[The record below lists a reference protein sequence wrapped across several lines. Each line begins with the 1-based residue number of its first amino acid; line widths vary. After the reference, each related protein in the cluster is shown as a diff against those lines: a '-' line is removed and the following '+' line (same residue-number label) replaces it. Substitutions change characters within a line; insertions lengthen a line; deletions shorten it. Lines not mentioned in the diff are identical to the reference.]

1 MKLAYGIYNNMTK
14 TNDMKQKC
22 VHCDGLGY
30 FYNQATFQSE
40 HCPHCEGKGYID
52 EPTVTTVPVE
62 VNHDLGGPVE
72 QPVVVEAPVAK
83 PTKKT
88 TKTVVETPVV
98 EEPVVNDEPEVDMN
112 SGGDVDGGA

>member
-40 HCPHCEGKGYID
+40 HCPHCEGKGYI
-52 EPTVTTVPVE
+52 ETQ
-62 VNHDLGGPVE
+62 HDLGGPVE

-83 PTKKT
+83 PTKKS
-88 TKTVVETPVV
+88 TKVVEPTITP
-98 EEPVVNDEPEVDMN
+98 EPTVEPEVDMN
-112 SGGDVDGGA
+112 DGGDVDGGK

>member
-40 HCPHCEGKGYID
+40 YCPHCEGKGYI
-52 EPTVTTVPVE
+52 E
-62 VNHDLGGPVE
+62 VNHDLGGPVEQPVVE

-83 PTKKT
+83 PTKKS
-88 TKTVVETPVV
+88 TKTVVETPVI
-98 EEPVVNDEPEVDMN
+98 EEPVVNDEPEVDTN
-112 SGGDVDGGA
+112 SGGDVNGGE

>member
-30 FYNQATFQSE
+30 FYNQATFRSE
-40 HCPHCEGKGYID
+40 HCPHCNGTGEIEIQD
-52 EPTVTTVPVE
+52 ETPA
-62 VNHDLGGPVE
+62 
-72 QPVVVEAPVAK
+72 VVEAPVAPVAPK
-83 PTKKT
+83 TTKKT

-112 SGGDVDGGA
+112 NGGDVNGGE

>member
-40 HCPHCEGKGYID
+40 HCPHCEGKGYI
-52 EPTVTTVPVE
+52 ETQ
-62 VNHDLGGPVE
+62 HDLGGPVEQPVVE

-88 TKTVVETPVV
+88 TKVVEPTITP
-98 EEPVVNDEPEVDMN
+98 EPTVEPEVDTN
-112 SGGDVDGGA
+112 SGGDVDGGK

>member
-22 VHCDGLGY
+22 VYCDGLGY

-40 HCPHCEGKGYID
+40 YCPHCEGKGYI
-52 EPTVTTVPVE
+52 E
-62 VNHDLGGPVE
+62 VNHDLGGPVEQPVVE

-83 PTKKT
+83 PTKKS
-88 TKTVVETPVV
+88 TKVVEPTITPEPTF
-98 EEPVVNDEPEVDMN
+98 EEPTIDTN

>member
-14 TNDMKQKC
+14 TNNMKQKC
-22 VHCDGLGY
+22 IHCDGLGY

-40 HCPHCEGKGYID
+40 HCPHCEGKGYI
-52 EPTVTTVPVE
+52 E

-83 PTKKT
+83 PTKKS

-98 EEPVVNDEPEVDMN
+98 EEPTVDTN
-112 SGGDVDGGA
+112 SGGDVDGGV

>member
-40 HCPHCEGKGYID
+40 YCPHCEGKGYI
-52 EPTVTTVPVE
+52 E
-62 VNHDLGGPVE
+62 VKHDLGGPVE

-83 PTKKT
+83 PTKKS
-88 TKTVVETPVV
+88 TKTVVETPVI
-98 EEPVVNDEPEVDMN
+98 EEPVVNDEPKVDTN
-112 SGGDVDGGA
+112 IGGDVDGGE

>member
-22 VHCDGLGY
+22 IHCDGLGY

-40 HCPHCEGKGYID
+40 YCPHCEGKGYI
-52 EPTVTTVPVE
+52 E

-83 PTKKT
+83 PTKKS
-88 TKTVVETPVV
+88 TKTVVETPVI

-112 SGGDVDGGA
+112 DGGDVDGGE

>member
-40 HCPHCEGKGYID
+40 YCPHCEGKGYI
-52 EPTVTTVPVE
+52 E

-72 QPVVVEAPVAK
+72 QPVVVEAPVTK
-83 PTKKT
+83 PTKKS

-98 EEPVVNDEPEVDMN
+98 EEPVVNDEPEVDTN
-112 SGGDVDGGA
+112 SGGDVDGGV